1 VGRRILCL
9 AIAAG
14 IAASVAEGAPE
25 PFDWSGRLAGYQ
37 RPARIP
43 FPSDNGWSE
52 ARETLGRTLYFDPR
66 LSQSATV
73 SCATCHNPA
82 LSWGDGLPRAVG
94 HAMKTLR
101 RRSPT
106 VLNLAWGELFFW
118 DGRAESLE
126 EQALGP
132 ITSPDEMNLT
142 GDELLAR
149 LRAVGEYRSLF
160 EAAYPDEGITLG
172 TVAKA
177 LATFERTLVSAE
189 APFDRWVK
197 GDETAVSEAAKR
209 GFRLFETKARCAS
222 CHSGW
227 RFTDESFHD
236 IGLPGDDVGRA
247 AVLPGIDVMRHAF
260 KTPTLRNVARRAP
273 YMHDGSEKDL
283 EAVVDLYVRGGREK
297 RPSLSDQIEPLDL
310 GKAER
315 RDLIE
320 FLHSLTSEDPIPAS
334 PRLPL

>member
-1 VGRRILCL
+1 MAGLL
-9 AIAAG
+9 ALAG
-14 IAASVAEGAPE
+14 ATAQGAPE
-25 PFDWSGRLAGYQ
+25 PLDWSERLAAYR
-37 RPARIP
+37 RPAQVP
-43 FPSDNGWSE
+43 FPPDNAWSQ
-52 ARETLGRTLYFDPR
+52 AREDLGRTLYFDPR

-149 LRAVGEYRSLF
+149 LSAVGEYAALF
-160 EAAYPDEGITLG
+160 ERAYPGEGITLE

-177 LATFERTLVSAE
+177 IATFERTLVSAE
-189 APFDRWVK
+189 APFDRWVR
-197 GDETAVSEAAKR
+197 GDEKALSASAKR
-209 GFRLFETKARCAS
+209 GFELFETKARCAE

-236 IGLPGDDVGRA
+236 IGLPGDDVGRG
-247 AVLPGIDVMRHAF
+247 AVLPEIEVMRNAF

-283 EAVVDLYVRGGREK
+283 DAVVELYVRGGRSK
-297 RPSLSDQIEPLDL
+297 RPSLSDQIRPVELSE
-310 GKAER
+310 AER
-315 RDLIE
+315 RDLIS
-320 FLHSLTSEDPIPAS
+320 FLHALTSEDPIPAS
-334 PRLPL
+334 PRMPL